1 MGNLWRDI
9 QFGLRMLARNKGFTA
24 VAVLVLALGI
34 GPNVAIFSII
44 YATFLAPMPYPD
56 ADQLVVIWNMTKG
69 ERGAMAADE
78 YLQFLAESKS
88 FSNLSFGSYSISP
101 AITGPDHIAEEIG
114 GMAVTPDAYT
124 KSLKL
129 PMALGRDFLPSE
141 LVPGNDHV
149 IVITH
154 KLWLSRYHGDPDI
167 IGKSINVNDQPY
179 TVVGVVAAGMAD
191 RIPMEFLV
199 PAALNPPGHNPHHW
213 GGTSGRLK
221 PGVTIAQAQAELS
234 LIDRRFVAAQPGKL
248 YRGPWTISVEPL
260 HNAFLDKKL
269 GRNLWLLLAAVGFV
283 LLIACANLANLLLA
297 RGSSR
302 QQEIA
307 VRAAMGASRR
317 RVFAQLITE
326 SLALAVAGGVVGIAL
341 GWAMMKIAM
350 TQLPDFGLESEALV
364 ALNLPVLVFAIA
376 TTLVAGVISGCVP
389 AWQAAKL
396 NLSETLKQSSRSVSG
411 GRRKNTQAVLV
422 MAEFALA
429 LTLLGGAAMALHSLW
444 NLTHVDLGVRTDNI
458 LTGNLRPPKPDLR
471 HSDQIIVDARNLLAK
486 INSLP
491 GVKSVALASN
501 MPLHGHDSY
510 PFSVAGEPVSE
521 KNQPV
526 ADLEIMNPSYFDTF
540 GVQLIN
546 GRLLADSDRIGSPQV
561 VMVSQSFVDR
571 FLPGVN
577 PLDQRLL
584 MRLAVPGN
592 KLAAP
597 TPWQIVG
604 VFHGIR
610 NGEHLNEETT
620 PQIFVP
626 YWQVPIPDMGLA
638 VRSADDP
645 ALLTHSIRAAVA
657 STLGGYSLDD
667 VRTMQQSV
675 EAELVSDRFG
685 TALFGAFAALALLLA
700 ALGIY
705 GVMAFAVAQ
714 RTHEIGLRIALGAQR
729 QDIVWLVLTDVLKLA
744 LSGTAAGF
752 VGVVILG
759 RIMHSTLYGVNT
771 VDGGSFGIVAALLL
785 TVAIVASYLPARR
798 SAKVDPMVA
807 LRSE

>member
-1 MGNLWRDI
+1 MGNLWRDV
-9 QFGLRMLARNKGFTA
+9 QFGLRMLVRNKGFTA

-56 ADQLVVIWNMTKG
+56 ADRLVVIWNMTKG

-167 IGKSINVNDQPY
+167 IGKSINVNDQPD

-234 LIDRRFVAAQPGKL
+234 LIDRRFVAAQAGKL
-248 YRGPWTISVEPL
+248 HRGPWTISVEPL

-326 SLALAVAGGVVGIAL
+326 SLALAIAGGAVGVAL

-350 TQLPDFGLESEALV
+350 TQLPEFGLESEALV
-364 ALNLPVLVFAIA
+364 ALNLPVLVFAVA

-396 NLSETLKQSSRSVSG
+396 NLSETLKQGSRSVSG
-411 GRRKNTQAVLV
+411 GRRKHTQAVLV

-429 LTLLGGAAMALHSLW
+429 LTLLGGAAMALHSFW

-471 HSDQIIVDARNLLAK
+471 HSDQIMTDARNLLEK
-486 INSLP
+486 VNSLP
-491 GVKSVALASN
+491 EVKSVALASN
-501 MPLHGHDSY
+501 MPLHGHDSF
-510 PFSVAGEPVSE
+510 PFSIAGEPVTE
-521 KNQPV
+521 KNMPV
-526 ADLEIMNPSYFDTF
+526 ADLEIMTPSYVDTF
-540 GVQLIN
+540 GVQLVK
-546 GRLLADSDRIGSPQV
+546 GRLLTDSDNFGSPQV
-561 VMVSQSFVDR
+561 VVVSQSFVDR
-571 FLPGVN
+571 YLSGMD

-584 MRLAVPGN
+584 MRLDEPGN
-592 KLAAP
+592 KLATP
-597 TPWQIVG
+597 TSWQIVG

-645 ALLTHSIRAAVA
+645 AQLTHSIRAAVA
-657 STLGGYSLDD
+657 STLAGYSLED

-685 TALFGAFAALALLLA
+685 TALFG
-700 ALGIY
+700 
-705 GVMAFAVAQ
+705 Q
-714 RTHEIGLRIALGAQR
+714 RRWHCCSLHSVFTPGGGLR
-729 QDIVWLVLTDVLKLA
+729 
-744 LSGTAAGF
+744 
-752 VGVVILG
+752 
-759 RIMHSTLYGVNT
+759 H
-771 VDGGSFGIVAALLL
+771 
-785 TVAIVASYLPARR
+785 
-798 SAKVDPMVA
+798 
-807 LRSE
+807 